1 MFSKPIFLFFIGLI
15 VVSCKHFEKETQ
27 NIMLHEIDTIVDFS
41 TVDAFPLF
49 EQCAE
54 IPSREKQQICFQL
67 TMSQHIYAL
76 LKAYQ
81 FEVNEEISDTVL
93 VKLKIDKLGV
103 TSLSEIKSAE
113 LTKALLPQFDSIL
126 RVILNDIPVLKPAI
140 KRNMPVTTEFTLPII
155 LKNKAKN

>member
-1 MFSKPIFLFFIGLI
+1 MFTKPIFLFFIGLI

-27 NIMLHEIDTIVDFS
+27 NNMLLEIDTIVDFS